1 MDAFRNVDF
10 QTYGLLGI
18 MFLNEWNKIH
28 GVMADTDYTG
38 KYMVKYGSYVEFGQ
52 GPRTLG

>member
-10 QTYGLLGI
+10 QTYGLLRI
-18 MFLNEWNKIH
+18 MFLNEWNKIY